1 MFHHYLHTRILRQ
14 FTFRLLSNRSVC
26 ILLFFSL
33 GCASCST
40 LRSFLPKLSF
50 LQGILHTSPLRKG
63 TQQRHAHSRRRKHAP
78 AATAG
83 QPESDGDGEPKE
95 VFIAPLSPESPSG
108 QLLIQLL
115 QSHPHLVPAAAE
127 QQLEQLSAMEDP
139 SVPEG
144 KKGNELVLYR

>member
-1 MFHHYLHTRILRQ
+1 M
-14 FTFRLLSNRSVC
+14 
-26 ILLFFSL
+26 
-33 GCASCST
+33 
-40 LRSFLPKLSF
+40 
-50 LQGILHTSPLRKG
+50 
-63 TQQRHAHSRRRKHAP
+63 
-78 AATAG
+78 
-83 QPESDGDGEPKE
+83 
-95 VFIAPLSPESPSG
+95 FIAPLSPESPSG